1 MAQKKLSFDDII
13 TMSWD
18 WRVPVLIAKA
28 HEASVF
34 DTASGGW
41 KDCAWIAEKLES
53 DLRVTRLLL
62 LGLCGAGVMEK
73 SGDNFRNTEMTER
86 YLVKSS
92 PDYRGHVLG
101 LSTRQMKNWLLIPE
115 VLKTGEPIPK
125 PEMGPEEEDSWTEVF
140 LLAMKALS
148 ERSVTQLFNALP
160 LKDGMRML
168 DVGAGPA
175 TYLIEFAK
183 RLPRFKGVAF
193 DRPTADPVSERFA
206 VEAGVFDRINFVAGD
221 FTKDTFNGP
230 FDGALLSNIIHI
242 ISSTEACGL
251 IKRVASAIR
260 PGGFIAI
267 SEMAVGPDDDPGIAS
282 VFAVQMMLG
291 TKTGG
296 VYTRDEMMGW
306 LIAEGFVIDSV
317 AVLNERSEVIVGRKK
332 ESE

>member
-1 MAQKKLSFDDII
+1 MAKRKISFNDILD
-13 TMSWD
+13 MSWS

-34 DTASGGW
+34 DVAEGGW
-41 KDCAWIAEKLES
+41 KNCAEIAEKLEA

-73 SGDNFRNTEMTER
+73 SGDKFRNTEMTER

-125 PEMGPEEEDSWTEVF
+125 PEMGPEEESAWTEVF
-140 LLAMKALS
+140 LLSMKALS
-148 ERSVTQLFNALP
+148 ERSVDRLFNILP
-160 LKDGMRML
+160 LEDGMRLL
-168 DVGAGPA
+168 DVGSGPA

-183 RLPRFKGVAF
+183 RLPHFKGVAF
-193 DRPTADPVSERFA
+193 DRPTQDPVSERFA
-206 VEAGVFDRINFVAGD
+206 LEAGVSDRIKFVAGD

-242 ISSTEACGL
+242 VSADEARDLIS
-251 IKRVASAIR
+251 RVASSIR

-296 VYTRDEMMGW
+296 VYTREEMTGW
-306 LIAEGFVIDSV
+306 LEAESFVIESV
-317 AVLNERSEVIVGRKK
+317 TVLNERSEVIVGRKK
-332 ESE
+332 